1 MNIYFIDP
9 NNNTAQVNYP
19 LLEELIKQGI
29 TIKYY
34 TSYNRWDSEYYEQ
47 NYVVNSNI
55 VFFRLANK
63 FKTQKLRQI
72 LKGVSYPFNLLK
84 LYREIKKHKPDI
96 LHFNNVTIAFFDSI
110 FFSFLKRKNYT
121 IVLTQHNF
129 FEHGKDKISNLRLST
144 FNKADKIIT
153 LSSFTKNE
161 FPHEFHQK
169 IRVIKHGNVYEKEID
184 KYSVLQVEKNK
195 GVITFLFIGLIRPYK
210 GIELLIEAV
219 KSLPENFHNRVELKI
234 AGKAHSI
241 DYLNKLLKL
250 KEGFNNIQIVNK
262 FLDYNE
268 MISLIQESDVG
279 VLPYLTATQSGVPY
293 LFAGLQK
300 PLIVTDVGALGEQ
313 VNTDFAEIC
322 SVNSEAIS
330 AAISCM
336 LKRLEETSISSASF
350 DDFNRKNKLSAITIE
365 YINIY
370 ETLLSN

>member
-1 MNIYFIDP
+1 MKVFFIDP

-19 LLEELIKQGI
+19 LLEELINQGI
-29 TIKYY
+29 NIKYY
-34 TSYNRWDSEYYEQ
+34 TSYNRWDSVYYEQ
-47 NYVVNSNI
+47 NYVANSKI

-96 LHFNNVTIAFFDSI
+96 LHFNNVTIAIFDSI

-129 FEHGKDKISNLRLST
+129 FEHGKDKISKLRLST

-153 LSSFTKNE
+153 LSSFTRNE
-161 FPHEFHQK
+161 FPQEFHQK

-184 KYSVLQVEKNK
+184 KYSIPQVEKNK

-234 AGKAHSI
+234 VGKAHNI

-250 KEGFNNIQIVNK
+250 KEGLSNIQIVNK
-262 FLDYNE
+262 FLGYNE
-268 MISLIQESDVG
+268 MVPLIQESDIG

-293 LFAGLQK
+293 LFAGLLK
-300 PLIVTDVGALGEQ
+300 PLIVTNVGGLSEQ
-313 VNTDFAEIC
+313 IDLEFAKIC
-322 SVNSEAIS
+322 SPEPGDLSNAIFNMLNEISNNSILKEHFLAFNKENRLKNIS
-330 AAISCM
+330 
-336 LKRLEETSISSASF
+336 K
-350 DDFNRKNKLSAITIE
+350 E
-365 YINIY
+365 YIELYI
-370 ETLLSN
+370 THKK